1 MIKTKDLL
9 DIIDLE
15 MPLIID
21 FVKDIGEHPELGY
34 KEHRTS
40 RYVNEFLRLTGYS
53 TETNLAITG
62 VKAKLKDRSEGPNIA
77 FVAELDG
84 IPCPESRKADTET
97 GATHCCGHNLQLG
110 MMMAVAHAIKESGLS
125 SELGGNITFIAAPA
139 EEYIELEY
147 REELRREGKISHF
160 GGKQELVRCGAFD
173 DIDAAMMIHSLSNV
187 PTPFAVLV
195 HGGNGFIAEKIKYI
209 GKTAHAAAFPEEGIN
224 ALHAAVLGI
233 NNVNALRD
241 TFRDGSHSR
250 VHYII
255 TKGGD
260 AVNSVP
266 ADVRLECFVRSNT
279 VDSIKELLE
288 KTNRAFMAGGDAIG
302 AKTVIESLSGYM
314 PMVCNEQ
321 MNNLFAEYAAKFIP
335 ANQIVTIDNFN
346 ASTDMGDI
354 SQLMPVIHPLSGG
367 VKGSLHA
374 ADFEVVDY
382 NAAIAIPA
390 KIAALTLVGLLE
402 DNAAKM
408 KGILKDYKPLLN
420 KQEYLDLLK

>member
-1 MIKTKDLL
+1 MMQTEKLL
-9 DIIDLE
+9 DIIDRD

-21 FVKDIGEHPELGY
+21 LVKDIGEHPELGY
-34 KEHRTS
+34 KEFRTS
-40 RYVNEFLRLTGYS
+40 GYVENFLNISGYV
-53 TETNLAITG
+53 TEGNLAITG
-62 VKAKLKDRSEGPNIA
+62 VKAKLKEQSEGPNIA

-84 IPCPESRKADTET
+84 IPCPESSKADKET
-97 GATHCCGHNLQLG
+97 GATHCCGHNIQLG
-110 MMMAVAHAIKESGLS
+110 VMMAVAHAFKESGIY
-125 SELGGNITFIAAPA
+125 SELGGNISFIAAPA

-147 REELRREGKISHF
+147 RTELKREDKIQHF

-173 DIDAAMMIHSLSNV
+173 DVDAAMMIHSLSNV
-187 PTPFAVLV
+187 PTPHVVLV
-195 HGGNGFIAEKIKYI
+195 RAGNGFIAEKIRYI

-279 VDSIKELLE
+279 VDSIQELLA
-288 KTNRAFMAGGDAIG
+288 KTNRAFIAGGEALG
-302 AKTVIESLSGYM
+302 AKTEIESLSGYM

-321 MNNLFAEYAAKFIP
+321 MNNIFAENAIKFIP
-335 ANQIVTIDNFN
+335 ENQIVTIDNFN

-354 SQLMPVIHPLSGG
+354 SQLMPVIHPLCGG

-390 KIAALTLVGLLE
+390 KIATLTLVGLLE

-408 KGILKDYKPLLN
+408 RGILKDYKPLLS